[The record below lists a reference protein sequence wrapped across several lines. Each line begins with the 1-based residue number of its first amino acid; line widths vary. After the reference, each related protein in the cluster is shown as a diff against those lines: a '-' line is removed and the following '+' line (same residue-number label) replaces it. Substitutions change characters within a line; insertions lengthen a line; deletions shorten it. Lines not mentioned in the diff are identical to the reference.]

1 MAFKPSSEQPDFSR
15 LQISLL
21 NAQLQVKYPALYQ
34 TISELINKTNTA
46 RNILV
51 RDVDEANA
59 IIALMLVAT
68 YITENDETILLP
80 SSRQILAGTGI
91 TLDYSV
97 AGQLTVSTSSETTGY
112 WTPLTDGD
120 TTDADIIFANGE
132 CVAVFVPT
140 P

>member
-34 TISELINKTNTA
+34 TISELINKTNSA
-46 RNILV
+46 RNLLV

-59 IIALMLVAT
+59 IIALILVAT

-80 SSRQILAGTGI
+80 NSRQILAGTGI
-91 TLDYSV
+91 TLDYSI
-97 AGQLTVSTSSETTGY
+97 AGKLTVSTSSETNGY

-120 TTDADIIFANGE
+120 TTDTDLIFADGE
-132 CVAVFVPT
+132 SIAVFVPV
-140 P
+140 

>member
-1 MAFKPSSEQPDFSR
+1 MAFKPGSEQPDFSR

-34 TISELINKTNTA
+34 TISELINKTNSA
-46 RNILV
+46 RNLLV

-59 IIALMLVAT
+59 IIALILVAT

-80 SSRQILAGTGI
+80 NSRQILAGTGI
-91 TLDYSV
+91 TLDYSI
-97 AGQLTVSTSSETTGY
+97 AGKLTVSTSSETNGY

-120 TTDADIIFANGE
+120 TTDTDLIFADGE
-132 CVAVFVPT
+132 SIAVFVPV
-140 P
+140 